1 MKYIVPGILLL
12 IAGVALAGVGLN
24 MAETAAGHQTALGE
38 LFGTSA
44 YRRAVTQEAFGYSA
58 VVMGCVLALFGLIV
72 AIVGPLASGKK

>member
-12 IAGVALAGVGLN
+12 IAGLALAGVGLN

-44 YRRAVTQEAFGYSA
+44 YKRAVAQEAFGYG
-58 VVMGCVLALFGLIV
+58 VVVVGGVLALFGLIV
-72 AIVGPLASGKK
+72 AIVAPFASEKK